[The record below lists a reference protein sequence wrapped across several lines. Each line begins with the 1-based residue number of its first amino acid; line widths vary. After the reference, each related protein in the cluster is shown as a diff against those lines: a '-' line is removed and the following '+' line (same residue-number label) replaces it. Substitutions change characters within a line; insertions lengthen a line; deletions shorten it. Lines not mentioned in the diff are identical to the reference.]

1 MRDLALQPRHERILD
16 RISRKLFA
24 SAGPGPQHKG
34 RIAAALRNAKYGRL
48 NLRFRFRVDAGD
60 RHRDARRW
68 AAGFKAYRSGLDI
81 IPWHAGYLVQAG
93 HCLKELG
100 HFQAAECYYRS
111 GLILGAPLSDI
122 EHLQYVMART
132 GHSEPP
138 ERTRRIVEEAHAGAE
153 RINELATFDDLC
165 ATVASLGIADRV
177 NLPSLVVL
185 MRDQCTLDEAR
196 ERLVAQFGLGD
207 AALVQDGHSQK
218 RELHRMAFDVLA
230 PASTSA
236 IVEGRERG
244 PSTPVSQPRIV
255 EPDRSPEQT
264 LVDITSLAR
273 SFETAKHDTSTPMF
287 FGSVPRHR
295 DGNNV
300 SNDAAAHP
308 LVSIIILNHNRSHLT
323 WLSVGSVLGAEIS
336 VPYEI
341 IVVDNGSNPVERAVI
356 DQISRSARLISL
368 SVNRGFGE
376 GNNIASESARGDYL
390 LFLNSDAF
398 LAPGAVDTLLS
409 AFDAVP
415 DCAVVGPVIRYPDG
429 RLQEAGAFLLSDANT
444 MRRGWGEAELARDTL
459 PRFDIVDYVSAA
471 CALVKRSE
479 FQAVGGFHF
488 AFEPA
493 YYEDVDLC
501 LKLRL
506 RLRTTI
512 LARDAT
518 CFHIENATTAQ
529 PLREGRLR
537 AGASK
542 RAFETMWGDY
552 IHTRNSKD
560 LLRDLP
566 PESVEATE
574 IGDGG
579 AVALT
584 EGPML
589 ARPAE
594 RYMFALTA
602 ALGDGRPVTV
612 ASPAPWSRLR
622 LTGLVHQLALDVR
635 TRGSIPASEIARSRW
650 RDVVVMGET
659 AFPDAGIDPEVTT
672 FVCHRPKLDGEQGR
686 AGMREAVER
695 LRRMKR
701 VIVPSAAA
709 KLALQAVY
717 DGLGPLD
724 EKIEILPAGAPILG
738 IPPPPM
744 RCPWIVSVG
753 TFGDRG
759 PDGRHITLIKA
770 LAAAPEAYRREWK
783 LHLCGTIVDPVEAD
797 NTFRELMRLAG
808 EAGVHIDIFAT
819 PPRARLV
826 DLFARGAAFI
836 QTTGIDVEDPRDY
849 WRCDLFGT
857 DLITALAAGCRTY
870 AWHHGAAREI
880 FAEVGA
886 GQCFA
891 SFDELVALIGSL
903 DCTPVQGPS
912 ADEVARERSDAAFV
926 RRAPRARGG
935 PLD

>member
-1 MRDLALQPRHERILD
+1 MRDFALQPRHERVLN
-16 RISRKLFA
+16 RLSRKLFA
-24 SAGPGPQHKG
+24 SAGPGPQHTG

-111 GLILGAPLSDI
+111 ALILGAPLSEV

-132 GHSEPP
+132 GHSESP
-138 ERTRRIVEEAHAGAE
+138 ELARRIVEEAHAGDE
-153 RINELATFDDLC
+153 HINELATFDDLC
-165 ATVASLGIADRV
+165 ATAASLGVADRV
-177 NLPSLVVL
+177 SLPSLVAL
-185 MRDQCTLDEAR
+185 MRDQCTPAEAA
-196 ERLVAQFGLGD
+196 ERLVAQFGLGKS
-207 AALVQDGHSQK
+207 ALVQDGHAK
-218 RELHRMAFDVLA
+218 RRALHQMTFDVLA
-230 PASTSA
+230 PAST
-236 IVEGRERG
+236 IVTVEGREKVTCEPIR
-244 PSTPVSQPRIV
+244 QPRIA

-264 LVDITSLAR
+264 LANINSLAR
-273 SFETAKHDTSTPMF
+273 GFATARHDASTPMF
-287 FGSVPRHR
+287 FGSVPRDR
-295 DGNNV
+295 DGKNV
-300 SNDAAAHP
+300 SNDTTAHP

-323 WLSVGSVLGAEIS
+323 LLSVGSVQGAAIS

-341 IVVDNGSNPVERAVI
+341 IVVDNGSDPVERAVI
-356 DQISRSARLISL
+356 EQVSQSARLVSL
-368 SVNRGFGE
+368 SINRGFGE

-390 LFLNSDAF
+390 LFLNNDAF
-398 LAPGAVDTLLS
+398 LAPGAVDSLLA

-429 RLQEAGAFLLSDANT
+429 RVQEAGAFLLSDAST
-444 MRRGWGEAELARDTL
+444 MRRGWGAIELARDIL

-488 AFEPA
+488 AFDPA

-501 LKLRL
+501 FRLRL
-506 RLRTTI
+506 RLRTTV

-529 PLREGRLR
+529 HIHEGRLR
-537 AGASK
+537 AGPSK
-542 RAFETMWGDY
+542 RAFATMWGDY

-560 LLRDLP
+560 LLRDLFSP
-566 PESVEATE
+566 PAE
-574 IGDGG
+574 ITDMGDIG

-594 RYMFALTA
+594 RYMLALTA
-602 ALGDGRPVTV
+602 ALGDGRPVTI
-612 ASPAPWSRLR
+612 AAPAPWSQLR
-622 LTGLVHQLALDVR
+622 LTGLMHQLALDEQ
-635 TRGSIPASEIARSRW
+635 TRGSIPASQVAQSRW
-650 RDVVVMGET
+650 RDVVVMGE
-659 AFPDAGIDPEVTT
+659 AALPDADIGPEVTT
-672 FVCHRPKLDGEQGR
+672 FVCHRPMVQGAQDR
-686 AGMREAVER
+686 AAMREAVER

-717 DGLGPLD
+717 DGFGALD
-724 EKIEILPAGAPILG
+724 DGIDILPAGAPILG
-738 IPPPPM
+738 IPPPLT

-753 TFGDRG
+753 TFGDPG
-759 PDGRHITLIKA
+759 PDGKHAALIEA

-783 LHLCGTIVDPVEAD
+783 LHLCGSIVDPVEAD
-797 NTFRELMRLAG
+797 RTFRELIRLAG
-808 EAGVHIDIFAT
+808 ESGVHIDILAA

-826 DLFARGAAFI
+826 DLYARGAAFI
-836 QTTGIDVEDPRDY
+836 QTTGIGVESPRDY

-870 AWHHGAAREI
+870 AWHHGAASEI
-880 FAEVGA
+880 FAQAGA

-903 DCTPVQGPS
+903 DCTPVQGP
-912 ADEVARERSDAAFV
+912 AAGVLARERSDTAFV
-926 RRAPRARGG
+926 RRAQQIAMKSP
-935 PLD
+935 D